1 MFGFISTFFAVLLA
15 LMVYQALVLG
25 ISLSPKIQ
33 TVLAKKYMKIM
44 EKIEEKIGEKEY

>member
-25 ISLSPKIQ
+25 MSLSPKIQ
-33 TVLAKKYMKIM
+33 TTLAKKYMKII
-44 EKIEEKIGEKEY
+44 EKIEDKLTEDY